1 LILVYLSVAWMV
13 GIFLAAHVD
22 LPLRLWGLACLLPL
36 SGAWLWRC
44 RSGLLLASLCIL
56 SLLLGAARYTAAIP
70 HLGEHD
76 VAAYNDQGLV
86 TLVGVVAGEPDVRD
100 TYANLRLRAET
111 LTPEAGL
118 PRAVRGIV
126 LVRVSRY
133 PERFYG
139 DRLQVRGQLD
149 TPPVLESFSYRDYLA
164 RQGIYS
170 LVRWARVET
179 LERGQGSRLIAGLL
193 VFKRRAQQVIAAVLP
208 EPCAALL
215 TGILLGEE
223 GGLPRDLSAA
233 FDTTGTSH
241 IIAISGFNIAIVSGV
256 ISSMSVRLIGRRYA
270 AWFATA
276 AIAGYTAFVG
286 GSAAVVRAALMG
298 CIAAWGQHLG
308 RQNSVP
314 NALFGS
320 ALFMTAWNPHT
331 LWDLGF
337 LLSFA
342 ATLGLVTLAEPF
354 GRAFERLLARLLP
367 ARWVEGAAKL
377 LNESLILTTCAQ
389 LTTIPI
395 IVYNFGTLSLVTLL
409 SNVLILPPQPQ
420 VMLWG
425 ALATAAGLAWLPL
438 GRILGWIAWL
448 FLAYTI
454 WVVEWTAKVPYAAVE
469 LGRISPA
476 WVWAWYA
483 ALGGGVWW
491 LSLREERRSAIWRS
505 VVDRLPVKMLAG
517 GLGVVGVLTWLAVVS
532 LPDGKLHVTFFDGG
546 EGQATLVETPSGR
559 QVLVDGGSSS
569 NQMLAHL
576 GRRMPFW
583 DRSLDAVVLTGS
595 EDERLLGLIPVLERY
610 RVDHVLAPDLETCVS
625 STCARWRELLRE
637 NEVAPQPPMAGV
649 QVDLG
654 DGVRVTVLHP
664 DGEALADAGTADR
677 GAALRIDYRNACF
690 LLASSTNKE
699 ARAAML
705 ARGENTRCDVLQVG
719 RQDAQ
724 EALTP
729 AFLEAVYPALTIIS
743 CGEDQQARAVDQ
755 QTLDQLGHY
764 GETLCADRYG
774 AIEVTSD
781 GTEYRVK
788 VRQ

>member
-1 LILVYLSVAWMV
+1 MILVYLSVAWMA
-13 GIFLAAHVD
+13 GIFLAARAD
-22 LPLRLWGLACLLPL
+22 LPLGLWGLACLPPL
-36 SGAWLWRC
+36 SAAWLWR
-44 RSGLLLASLCIL
+44 RSSGLLLGSLCIL
-56 SLLLGAARYTAAIP
+56 SMLLGAARYAAAVP
-70 HLGEHD
+70 HPGERD

-86 TLVGVVAGEPDVRD
+86 TLVGVVASEPDVRD

-111 LTPEAGL
+111 LIPEAGL
-118 PRAVRGIV
+118 PRAVRGTV

-139 DRLQVRGQLD
+139 DRLQVRGQLE
-149 TPPVLESFSYRDYLA
+149 TPPVLDSFSYRDYLA
-164 RQGIYS
+164 RKGIYS

-179 LERGQGSRLIAGLL
+179 LEQGQGSRLVAGLL
-193 VFKRRAQQVIAAVLP
+193 AFKRRAQRVISAALP

-233 FDTTGTSH
+233 FATTGTSH

-276 AIAGYTAFVG
+276 AIAGYTVFVG

-298 CIAAWGQHLG
+298 CIAVWGQHLG

-342 ATLGLVTLAEPF
+342 ATLGLVVLADPF

-367 ARWVEGAAKL
+367 AKWVEGAAKL

-389 LTTIPI
+389 LATIPI

-409 SNVLILPPQPQ
+409 SNALILPPQPQ

-438 GRILGWIAWL
+438 GRILGWVAWL

-454 WVVEWTAKVPYAAVE
+454 WVVEWTARVPYAAVD
-469 LGRISPA
+469 LGRVSPA

-483 ALGGGVWW
+483 ALGGGAWW
-491 LSLREERRSAIWRS
+491 LSLREERRSVIWS
-505 VVDRLPVKMLAG
+505 LIVDRLPAKMLAG
-517 GLGVVGVLTWLAVVS
+517 GLGTAGVLIWLAVVS

-546 EGQATLVETPSGR
+546 EGQATLIETPSGR
-559 QVLVDGGSSS
+559 QVLVDGGSSP

-576 GRRMPFW
+576 GQRMPFW

-595 EDERLLGLIPVLERY
+595 EDERLLGLVPVLERY
-610 RVDHVLAPDLETCVS
+610 RVDRVLAPALETCVS
-625 STCARWRELLRE
+625 STCARWRELLRD
-637 NEVAPQPPMAGV
+637 NEIAWQAPVAGV

-664 DGEALADAGTADR
+664 GGEVLADAGATSQAV
-677 GAALRIDYRNACF
+677 ALRIDYRNACF
-690 LLASSTNKE
+690 LLAGSAGKE

-705 ARGENTRCDVLQVG
+705 ARGENMRCDVLQAG
-719 RQDAQ
+719 RQD
-724 EALTP
+724 EKGALTP
-729 AFLEAVYPALTIIS
+729 AFLEAVYPALTVIS
-743 CGEDQQARAVDQ
+743 CGEDQQARPADQ
-755 QTLDQLGHY
+755 QALDQLSHY
-764 GETLCADRYG
+764 GETLCVDRYG
-774 AIEVTSD
+774 TIEVTSD